1 MGVVALLIIVVAGG
15 LIYRAYS
22 KNNEKVSFG
31 AASLH
36 EDDSQQVG
44 ARANNQYSAAQ
55 SQSSLGVSSN
65 SSSARNLG
73 QISQS
78 GSLTGSPL
86 GGSTPTQSKNSSSGS
101 QTIDPSTFVA
111 YEKYKNE
118 NQALFGDIVA
128 GTGTTLGNNQTAT
141 VVYRGWLTNGQLFD
155 ESKTG
160 SDGKLQAFQ
169 FKVGSGQVIRGW
181 DQGLTGMKVGGA
193 RLVIVPPAV
202 GYGASGQGPIP
213 GNSVLVFQVQLVGVE

>member
-1 MGVVALLIIVVAGG
+1 MVVFVLAGG
-15 LIYRAYS
+15 LIYWAYS

-31 AASLH
+31 AASIH
-36 EDDSQQVG
+36 EDNAQQE
-44 ARANNQYSAAQ
+44 ATKANSQYSAAQ
-55 SQSSLGVSSN
+55 SQSSLGVSTN
-65 SSSARNLG
+65 SSARNLG

-86 GGSTPTQSKNSSSGS
+86 GGSTPTQSKNSSGGS

-128 GTGTTLGNNQTAT
+128 GTGATLGNGQTAT
-141 VVYRGWLTNGQLFD
+141 VVYKGWLTNGQLFD
-155 ESKTG
+155 QSRTG
-160 SDGKLQAFQ
+160 ADGKLQAFQ
-169 FKVGSGQVIRGW
+169 FKVGLGQVIRGW